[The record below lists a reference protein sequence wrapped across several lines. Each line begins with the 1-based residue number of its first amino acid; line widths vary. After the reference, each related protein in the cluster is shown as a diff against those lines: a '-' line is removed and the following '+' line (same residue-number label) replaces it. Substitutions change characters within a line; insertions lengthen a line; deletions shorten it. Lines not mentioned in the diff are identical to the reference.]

1 MEKSFEKE
9 KQKTRKERVFA
20 IRLFLFL
27 CYNRFMREKRVY
39 FVIDMKS
46 FFASVECVER
56 KLNAM
61 TTKLVVADESRTD
74 KTICLAVSPALKKL
88 GVKNR
93 CRLFEIPKD
102 IDFII
107 APPRMKKYI
116 DYAAEIYG
124 IYLKY
129 MSKDDIHVY
138 SIDECI
144 IDVTDYL
151 KLYNVRAKEFAQFL
165 MDEIG
170 RKTGIPSTVG
180 IGPNMYL
187 AKIALDITAK
197 HSPDRIGWLDEEK
210 FKRTLWNHTPIT
222 DFWGISHGTAKR
234 LERFGIYDMQGIAQA
249 NEDLL
254 YKEFGVN
261 AELLIDH
268 SWGKETCLMSDIK
281 NYKTKA
287 KSVSASQILPCNY
300 SFDDARIVMLEMLQN
315 GCYDLYKQKLV
326 TELVH
331 IIVGYGDDK
340 GSFEKATVRMNVTT
354 NLFSII
360 GDYGLALFDK
370 IVDKSRPIRRLG
382 YDFADVKDAD
392 EFERYD
398 MFTDIEKI
406 KKEKKLVESVL
417 SLQEK
422 FGKNSVLKGL
432 DLKEKATQ
440 RERNETI
447 GGHRS
452 GESENV

>member
-1 MEKSFEKE
+1 MEKGLKKE
-9 KQKTRKERVFA
+9 KQKFEKERIFE
-20 IRLFLFL
+20 IRFFLFL
-27 CYNRFMREKRVY
+27 CYNKIMKEKRVY

-56 KLNAM
+56 GLNAM
-61 TTKLVVADESRTD
+61 TTKLVVADESRSE

-116 DYAAEIYG
+116 DYAANIYG
-124 IYLKY
+124 VYLKY

-151 KLYNVRAKEFAQFL
+151 KLYNVKAKEYAQFL

-170 RKTGIPSTVG
+170 KVTGIPSTVG

-197 HSPDRIGWLDEEK
+197 HMPDRIGWLDEDK
-210 FKRTLWNHTPIT
+210 FRKTLWTHTPIT
-222 DFWGISHGTAKR
+222 DFWGISSGTAKR
-234 LERFGIYDMQGIAQA
+234 LAKFGIYDMQGIAEA

-254 YKEFGVN
+254 YKEFGIN

-268 SWGKETCLMSDIK
+268 AWGKESCLMSDIK

-287 KSVSASQILPCNY
+287 KSISSSQILPCNY
-300 SFDDARIVMLEMLQN
+300 SFDEARVVMTEMLQN
-315 GCYDLYKQKLV
+315 GCYDLYRQKLV

-331 IIVGYGDDK
+331 VFVCYGDNRE
-340 GSFEKATVRMNVTT
+340 SFEKGTVRMNVST

-360 GDYGLALFDK
+360 GDYGLNLFDK
-370 IVDKSRPIRRLG
+370 VVDKSRPIRKLG
-382 YDFADVKDAD
+382 YEFADVKNSDQ
-392 EFERYD
+392 FERYD
-398 MFTDIEKI
+398 MFTDIAKI
-406 KKEKKLVESVL
+406 EKEKKLVESVFV
-417 SLQEK
+417 LQEK
-422 FGKNSVLKGL
+422 YGKNSVLKGL

-440 RERNETI
+440 IERNKTI